1 MPVRAPNLERCAG
14 VAGHDPGFACI
25 VRRDE
30 VPEASIEAPSARGR
44 PAGAVHASVRRFRA
58 EDVAQ
63 EAYVASRSRRT
74 GGVGRKAG
82 VARQNAPMRAVF
94 VDANPALAELAR
106 AHPPEPGLDVGYG
119 DPDLRPEAMPAALD
133 GAAIAVIDH
142 TALPTEVA
150 RRCAGLRHVVFLG
163 TGARSYMDPEALA
176 ALGITVHLI
185 KGYGDTAVAECTI
198 GLLWAAAKGYA
209 GMDRAMREGRWL
221 RTEGVQLT
229 GKTLGLIGFG
239 GIAAEVARLAQG
251 IGMTVLAWNRTPK
264 QHAGVRFVALDEL
277 LARSDAVSLHLLL
290 TDETRGFLSAERL
303 AALRPG
309 ALLVNTA
316 RGALVDEAAMVEALR
331 SGRLAH
337 AGLDVYAVEPMP
349 AGHVLTT
356 LPNVTLSAH
365 SAFRTPE
372 ASANLIDA
380 AFEHC
385 RRIVA
390 AGA

>member
-1 MPVRAPNLERCAG
+1 
-14 VAGHDPGFACI
+14 
-25 VRRDE
+25 
-30 VPEASIEAPSARGR
+30 
-44 PAGAVHASVRRFRA
+44 
-58 EDVAQ
+58 
-63 EAYVASRSRRT
+63 
-74 GGVGRKAG
+74 
-82 VARQNAPMRAVF
+82 MRAVF
-94 VDANPALAELAR
+94 VDANPALADLAR
-106 AHPPEPGLDVGYG
+106 AHPSEPGLEIGYG
-119 DPDLRPEAMPAALD
+119 DPELRPEAMPAMLD
-133 GAAIAVIDH
+133 GAEIAVIDH

-150 RRCAGLRHVVFLG
+150 RRCKGLRHVVFLG
-163 TGARSYMDPEALA
+163 TGAGSYMDPEALA
-176 ALGITVHLI
+176 TLGIGVHLI

-209 GMDRAMREGRWL
+209 GMDRAMRGGRWL

-251 IGMTVLAWNRTPK
+251 IGMTVLAWNRTLK
-264 QHAGVRFVALDEL
+264 QHAGVRFVGIDEL
-277 LARSDAVSLHLLL
+277 LAQSDAVSLHLLL
-290 TDETRGFLSAERL
+290 TDQTRGFLSAARI

-316 RGALVDEAAMVEALR
+316 RGALVDESAMVEALR

-337 AGLDVYAVEPMP
+337 AGLDVFDIEPLP

-356 LPNVTLSAH
+356 IPNVTLSAH

-372 ASANLIDA
+372 ASRNLIEA
-380 AFEHC
+380 AFAHC

-390 AGA
+390 DPRPG